1 MKKRL
6 TQEEIMRIEDE
17 MIQDFGEVLID
28 YIEENDIPI
37 YVQMAT
43 MVYLLHSHALIAN
56 WNKRELMKFIS
67 DHIDFAGE
75 RGTS

>member
-1 MKKRL
+1 MKRRL

-17 MIQDFGEVLID
+17 MIQDFGEVIID
-28 YIEENDIPI
+28 YVEENDIPL

-43 MVYLLHSHALIAN
+43 MVYLLHAHALTTHL
-56 WNKRELMKFIS
+56 NKKELMRFIS
-67 DHIDFAGE
+67 DHIDFAGK